1 MVGVQQIKDDL
12 VVHGAGKEHDSRLWA
27 LLERLAESNITPRRE
42 KCKFVVPEVK
52 WFGHI
57 YCKQGMTVDL
67 ERKQVIRDWK
77 RPVDKK
83 EVKSFLQ
90 TVAFCRVFNAD
101 VTAPLK
107 TYYCQT
113 Y

>member
-1 MVGVQQIKDDL
+1 MV
-12 VVHGAGKEHDSRLWA
+12 HRAGKEHDSRLEA
-27 LLERLAESNITPRRE
+27 PLKRLAENNVTLRRE
-42 KCKFVVPEVK
+42 KCTFGVK

-57 YCKQGMTVDL
+57 YSKQGMAVDP

-77 RPVDKK
+77 RPADKK

-107 TYYCQT
+107 TDYCQA